1 MSVDFLEPVSS
12 RSTVQD
18 GIYRQL
24 RNALMSGHFDPG
36 QTLTIAMLADTFRT
50 SHMPVREALRRL
62 TAENALTV
70 VPNGSAQVPTVSLE
84 GLDDLCLTRVALETL
99 AVRLATKRSGAQDR
113 RAFRL
118 ALARHEEAA
127 AERDLQAMLARNQ
140 EFHFAV
146 YETCGSQVV
155 IQFIQT
161 LWVRFGPYMRMLSAH
176 VEPII
181 ESGRYV
187 PSRHHADLLD
197 AMDAGDE
204 KAAAKAIKGDIETT
218 QTMLR
223 KLCRELVDA
232 SAKGADGGK

>member
-62 TAENALTV
+62 TAENALIIM
-70 VPNGSAQVPTVSLE
+70 PNGSAQVPTVSLA

-99 AVRLATKRSGAQDR
+99 AVKLATERSSAEDR
-113 RAFRL
+113 RGFRVL
-118 ALARHEEAA
+118 LVEHERA
-127 AERDLQAMLARNQ
+127 AEERNLQAMLARNQ
-140 EFHFAV
+140 AFHFAI
-146 YETCGSQVV
+146 YEACGSQVV

-161 LWVRFGPYMRMLSAH
+161 LWVRFGPYMRMLSSH
-176 VEPII
+176 IEPLLV
-181 ESGRYV
+181 SGRYV
-187 PSRHHADLLD
+187 PARHHADLLD
-197 AMDAGDE
+197 AMDAGDA
-204 KAAAKAIKGDIETT
+204 KAAAKAVKADIETT

-223 KLCRELVDA
+223 KLCRQFVDA
-232 SAKGADGGK
+232 S